1 MNDRSI
7 ESEFDQLDSA
17 LETAVQA
24 VLSESVPDDAVER
37 VIARAASLDSPAASP
52 RPLAERLSRRWARYS
67 GLAAAVTL
75 AVAVGL
81 WVLVDPSAG
90 RAFAE
95 VIKNVQQAT
104 SLEVSVSSRFGR
116 ESLDHGK
123 MYLQH
128 SRLRMEQFNG
138 SLIIVCDLDR
148 ETVLYLNV
156 PEKLYQ
162 LDNVD
167 ERLTNQLANPID
179 QIRGIKP
186 NDAEHLGEEHVNGQ
200 PAEVYRVRDAEFL
213 GVRRG
218 GEMLVWVDP
227 TNNLPVRIVVH
238 DPKSEAETEIQF
250 HDFRWNQ
257 FLDERLFALDPPADY
272 SEGQVVSLPDNE
284 LSKELPEPKPV
295 SPAQLA
301 RGILSED
308 RVPGRIVWG
317 PKGATI
323 TAIMR
328 DPESVKPQNRRQPEM
343 RQWNVATG
351 ESNWSIPIH
360 GAFSLAGA
368 SDGRWLVTD
377 EGYEIQLRDP
387 STGEVARKWST
398 DRRLLPFAFS
408 PDGKT
413 LAAGIAEEREPSQGG
428 VLVWNVEDGTLKTSW
443 AEDEVTRFV
452 RYSPDGNYLAS
463 SSRSVKI
470 RDAATGEL
478 VRVLPYGGKFDFSP
492 DGRSIACMALHGN
505 DRNEAGR
512 RYDVRICK
520 LQTGEVVRT
529 LVTERDTEE
538 SWILWIEFSPDGR
551 LLAAADWNGT
561 ATLWSVETGEVVKT
575 ITEHKGGVHFAR
587 FSPNG
592 KTLATGSEDR
602 TLRLWS
608 VDELANR

>member
-1 MNDRSI
+1 MNDLPS

-17 LETAVQA
+17 LEPAVQA

-37 VIARAASLDSPAASP
+37 VKTRAASLGSAAASP
-52 RPLAERLSRRWARYS
+52 RLSAKRQSRRWARYS
-67 GLAAAVTL
+67 GLAAAATL
-75 AVAVGL
+75 VVAVGL
-81 WVLVDPSAG
+81 WLLVDPSAG
-90 RAFAE
+90 RAFAD

-116 ESLDHGK
+116 EPHNHGK
-123 MYLQH
+123 MYL
-128 SRLRMEQFNG
+128 RGKGLRMEQFGG
-138 SLIIVCDLDR
+138 SLIIVCDMDR
-148 ETVLYLNV
+148 ETVMYQNV
-156 PEKLYQ
+156 HEKLYQ
-162 LDNVD
+162 LDD
-167 ERLTNQLANPID
+167 IDDGLAELVTDPID
-179 QIRGIKP
+179 QLRHVKP
-186 NDAEHLGEEHVNGQ
+186 DDAEHIGEERVNGQ
-200 PAEVYRVRDAEFL
+200 LAELYRVRDAKLF
-213 GVRRG
+213 GVRRH

-257 FLDERLFALDPPADY
+257 SLNERLFALDPPADY
-272 SEGQVVSLPDNE
+272 TEGKVVSIPDHE
-284 LSKELPEPKPV
+284 LARELPESAPV

-301 RGILSED
+301 RGILSGD

-328 DPESVKPQNRRQPEM
+328 DPESVEPQDRRQSEM

-351 ESNWSIPIH
+351 ELNWSIPIH
-360 GAFSLAGA
+360 GAFSLASA
-368 SDGRWLVTD
+368 ADGRWLVTD

-387 STGEVARKWST
+387 STGEVARKWTT
-398 DRRLLPFAFS
+398 DRRLLPFTFS

-413 LAAGIAEEREPSQGG
+413 LAAGIAEWKEPSKGG
-428 VLVWNVEDGTLKTSW
+428 VLIWGVEEGTLKNSW

-452 RYSPDGNYLAS
+452 RYSPDGGYLAS
-463 SSRSVKI
+463 SSGSVKI

-492 DGRSIACMALHGN
+492 DGKSIACMAPHG
-505 DRNEAGR
+505 DDSSEAGR
-512 RYDVRICK
+512 RYDVRICEVP
-520 LQTGEVVRT
+520 TGQPVKT

-551 LLAAADWNGT
+551 LLAATDWNGT
-561 ATLWSVETGEVVKT
+561 ATLWSVDTGQVVKT
-575 ITEHKGGVHFAR
+575 ITEHEGGVHFAR
-587 FSPNG
+587 FSPDG
-592 KTLATGSEDR
+592 KTLATGSEDN

-608 VDELANR
+608 VDELVNR